1 MAAGLP
7 KGRDLQMKAS
17 WVLRFSSQ
25 SALWWVLGVILVS
38 AGAGA
43 TTAAVTDPPVLSAS
57 ESVYSTK
64 LAGTTTIV
72 SNQAVSLGA
81 PSLTGPGPS
90 YAPLPGDWRAFARI
104 SDKKDGFQ
112 ASVRAPYGSILV
124 LHMPLSSTANK
135 DVPLRMKLDVP
146 DGFDVDLAPATSA
159 AAQYT
164 NLVGD
169 AGNNSWYINIP
180 AGASIELELSIKVPM
195 STGVFNLHVEL
206 DPES

>member
-1 MAAGLP
+1 
-7 KGRDLQMKAS
+7 
-17 WVLRFSSQ
+17 
-25 SALWWVLGVILVS
+25 
-38 AGAGA
+38 
-43 TTAAVTDPPVLSAS
+43 
-57 ESVYSTK
+57 
-64 LAGTTTIV
+64 
-72 SNQAVSLGA
+72 
-81 PSLTGPGPS
+81 
-90 YAPLPGDWRAFARI
+90 
-104 SDKKDGFQ
+104 
-112 ASVRAPYGSILV
+112 
-124 LHMPLSSTANK
+124 
-135 DVPLRMKLDVP
+135 MKLDVP